1 MFVLKR
7 LSGDPPQKRPISQPT
22 LPTSFD
28 SRAIRSVLL
37 QKRQFEKGRA
47 FNSLEA
53 GCASFAP
60 PSNDAIG
67 ERSDQQ
73 TVHFNED

>member
-47 FNSLEA
+47 FKQPGSRMRV
-53 GCASFAP
+53 F
-60 PSNDAIG
+60 
-67 ERSDQQ
+67 RSSIQ
-73 TVHFNED
+73 